1 MNLSDVLINLKPQ
14 IKDCNFILFTAKEKL
29 EIFLTNDKKLA
40 IQTGQNCLI
49 ILKLQLEGKKPMN
62 SRDFLNGYPNLIG
75 AILS

>member
-49 ILKLQLEGKKPMN
+49 ILKLQLEGKKQIDYN
-62 SRDFLNGYPNLIG
+62 NFLLGHREIIG
-75 AILS
+75 SILN